1 MTTLQY
7 IHFSIEL
14 WGAFFCLIAAINIAL
29 KKSFDVK
36 GSGKLIALMVNSAL
50 LMISDALA
58 WIYRGNISET
68 GYYVVRA
75 ANFCAFFFGFLTM
88 PLVAEY
94 ITHIIQKR
102 SGINGLYW
110 KYIEWALF
118 IAGTALLVSNI
129 FNKSIYDFDARNTYY
144 RMQLGFLPGIIAFVG
159 IVITLGV
166 VLEYIRY
173 MHPFEKVATLVY
185 LILPIIAV
193 VIQSFKYGVSFTYLS
208 LVISSLTLFISHEV
222 NYYEYNAE
230 KERKLA
236 EERIRLFNQQIQPH
250 FIFNSLAVIKHLCSK
265 NPDEART
272 AIDEFSGYMR
282 SSTDMMNSSEC
293 VPVESELDLVKHY
306 IYMQKKNFGDS
317 IEFSYDIKDKDFSVP
332 PFSIQTSVENAL
344 KHGLRAKVMENGFL
358 AVRTYKSGN
367 RHIIEIE
374 DNGAG
379 FDTSI
384 LEDNSQNNR
393 VGIRNTKGRLR
404 LMCDGTI
411 DIKSEIGKGTV
422 VTIGIPEE

>member
-14 WGAFFCLIAAINIAL
+14 WGAFFCFLAVINIAL
-29 KKSFDVK
+29 KRSFDVK
-36 GSGKLIALMVNSAL
+36 GSGKLIALMLDSAL
-50 LMISDALA
+50 LMVSDALA

-68 GYYVVRA
+68 GYYVVRI

-94 ITHIIQKR
+94 ITHIIRKR
-102 SGINGLYW
+102 TGISGLYW

-118 IAGTALLVSNI
+118 LGGSALLVANI
-129 FNKSIYDFDARNTYY
+129 FNQSIYTFDARNTYY
-144 RMQLGFLPGIIAFVG
+144 RMQLGFLPGVIAFVG

-185 LILPIIAV
+185 LILPMVAT
-193 VIQSFKYGVSFTYLS
+193 VIQSLKYGVSFTYLS
-208 LVISSLTLFISHEV
+208 LVISAFTLYISHEV
-222 NYYEYNAE
+222 YYYEYNAE
-230 KERKLA
+230 KEKKLA

-272 AIDEFSGYMR
+272 AIDEFSGYLR

-293 VPVESELDLVKHY
+293 VPVERELDLVKHY

-317 IEFSYDIKDKDFSVP
+317 IEFSYDIKDTDFSVP
-332 PFSIQTSVENAL
+332 PFSLQTSVENAL
-344 KHGLRAKVMENGFL
+344 KHGLRSTVMENGKL
-358 AVRTYKSGN
+358 DIRTYRSGN
-367 RHIIEIE
+367 EHIIEIE
-374 DNGAG
+374 DNGIG

-384 LEDNSQNNR
+384 LDDDSHDNC
-393 VGIRNTKGRLR
+393 VGIRNTKERLR
-404 LMCDGTI
+404 LLCDGTI
-411 DIKSEIGKGTV
+411 DIRSEIGKGTV
-422 VTIGIPEE
+422 VTIKIPEE